1 MNSTARNLL
10 SGAYLRL
17 GVRNRAAAV
26 AKARQ
31 LGLITGGQPVAL
43 PNGEP
48 NWTASGEPAG
58 ER

>member
-1 MNSTARNLL
+1 MNSTVRNLL

-31 LGLITGGQPVAL
+31 LGLISAQGI
-43 PNGEP
+43 
-48 NWTASGEPAG
+48 PAPDWRA
-58 ER
+58 ESRP